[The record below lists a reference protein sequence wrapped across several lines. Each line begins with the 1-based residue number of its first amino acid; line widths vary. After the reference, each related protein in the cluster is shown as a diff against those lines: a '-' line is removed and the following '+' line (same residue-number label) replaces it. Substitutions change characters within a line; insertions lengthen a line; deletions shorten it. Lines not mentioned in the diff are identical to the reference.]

1 MCGTDACLRVRSMPF
16 RTGNTENINMN
27 KVTIHHDIFIGNDL
41 FIGNKRTTPI
51 DLRDAL
57 TGAGM

>member
-1 MCGTDACLRVRSMPF
+1 MPF

-27 KVTIHHDIFIGNDL
+27 KVTIHNDIFIGNDL